1 MTELAE
7 AHAVLVTLEKRKQGL
22 IAELNDVHAAIRSQ
36 RNKLEELIR
45 RLPVSPIDRLPNEM
59 ILRIFELILGTAR
72 AEDKNCCVRWKGQ
85 LAEVS
90 RRWRNVIL
98 RSPCL
103 WTTIRVSSSWNTAL
117 IEAHIMRSS
126 KSPLDIEISPW
137 RNSVL
142 KDRPLLQRLELVV
155 PCAERW
161 RSLTISSDVSSST
174 FRILRRLDHL
184 SLPSL
189 TSVWIERFPCC
200 EPGKFDLPFLWPQRA
215 PLIEKIFISGDIGML
230 KGREIP
236 SSVKTLAV
244 ESTSLRWRI
253 TSALL
258 LEFVPCQRLTSL
270 CLGNF
275 TNSEELPP
283 NSIQLPLLEK
293 FVSRGGVSAAL
304 ICAIVAP
311 RLKHFECHE
320 LSAYPS
326 LHDRFVAVSGKFS
339 NVDHL
344 ELHAGSQRSQRYK
357 PPSQSLRLAFPGV
370 RHLVLS
376 KVDAIAILPSA
387 EDPGTVFH
395 WQHLESLTSIGYPKE
410 EEEEEEEK
418 EEKEEKEE
426 EKEAFINNLA
436 NCLRRRQE
444 AGLSKLRLTFPVPFS
459 VERFLFVYE
468 QLNDLCILECAYNT
482 HDITLSGVTSSK
494 PWLDVSFSQPY
505 ILDALRDAV
514 MAGCIRTNGRG

>member
-1 MTELAE
+1 MDEFAE
-7 AHAVLVTLEKRKQGL
+7 ARAALVTLEKRKQGL

-45 RLPVSPIDRLPNEM
+45 RLPVSPINRLPDE
-59 ILRIFELILGTAR
+59 ILLRIFELILIFGTAR
-72 AEDKNCCVRWKGQ
+72 TEDKNCCVRWKGQ
-85 LAEVS
+85 LVEVS
-90 RRWRNVIL
+90 RQWRNVIL
-98 RSPCL
+98 HSPCL
-103 WTTIRVSSSWNTAL
+103 WTTIRVSPSWNTAR

-137 RNSVL
+137 RNSYVL
-142 KDRPLLQRLELVV
+142 KDRPLLRRLELVV

-161 RSLTISSDVSSST
+161 RSLTISSVVSSST
-174 FRILRRLDHL
+174 FRVLQRLDHL

-200 EPGKFDLPFLWPQRA
+200 EPGKFDLPFLQPQRT

-244 ESTSLRWRI
+244 ESTSLRWKI

-326 LHDRFVAVSGKFS
+326 LHDRFVAVGGKFS

-376 KVDAIAILPSA
+376 RVDAIAILPSA

-395 WQHLESLTSIGYPKE
+395 WQHLESLTSIGYPE
-410 EEEEEEEK
+410 EEVEEK
-418 EEKEEKEE
+418 EKK
-426 EKEAFINNLA
+426 AFIDNLA

-444 AGLSKLRLTFPVPFS
+444 AGQSKLRLTFPMPFS

-494 PWLDVSFSQPY
+494 PWLV
-505 ILDALRDAV
+505 
-514 MAGCIRTNGRG
+514 RTSSMYTC